1 MSPRPKAVGII
12 RVSQVAGRESSAEAR
27 ERFASPEVQ
36 LAAMRALCER
46 DGFELI
52 DTFPEMDISG
62 GAKLERR
69 TGMLRAIEAVE
80 SGRATV
86 VIASNFDRLVRSLE
100 VQAQILRRIE
110 AAGGRVAAGDFGEV
124 SQGTAAKWLSSTMI
138 GMVSEYVRRS
148 SAERTSAAQRRAIEE
163 GRPPFAIPPGLK
175 RVGARVEIDEKL
187 APIVRKA
194 VQMRADG
201 ETIASVR
208 AYLAD
213 HGIKRSYHGT
223 STLLQS
229 RLLIGEIVFGKDRR
243 PEDVWRGTV
252 PQVVDRDIWE
262 RAQTISVP
270 RGRRAKSDRLLAR
283 LGVLRCAT
291 CGARMVVGTANHG
304 AYPLYRCPP
313 NGGCPRRVTV
323 SAELVERLVVDEVKR
338 LIAGFKG
345 TATAENGALAAQQ
358 ELDAAQRALDGAIS
372 AFSGLETEP
381 AAVNRLRELRDARDA
396 ARDRYD
402 QLAADQA
409 AVTVVITSADW
420 DDLHI
425 DDRRDL
431 VQAVIERVT
440 VTRGRGADRVHISPR
455 TL

>member
-1 MSPRPKAVGII
+1 
-12 RVSQVAGRESSAEAR
+12 
-27 ERFASPEVQ
+27 
-36 LAAMRALCER
+36 
-46 DGFELI
+46 
-52 DTFPEMDISG
+52 
-62 GAKLERR
+62 
-69 TGMLRAIEAVE
+69 
-80 SGRATV
+80 
-86 VIASNFDRLVRSLE
+86 
-100 VQAQILRRIE
+100 
-110 AAGGRVAAGDFGEV
+110 
-124 SQGTAAKWLSSTMI
+124 MI

-148 SAERTSAAQRRAIEE
+148 STERTSAAQRRAIEE

-175 RVGARVEIDEKL
+175 RVGARVEIDEKV
-187 APIVRKA
+187 APIVREA
-194 VQMRADG
+194 VRMRADG
-201 ETIASVR
+201 QTIASVR

-229 RLLIGEIVFGKDRR
+229 RLLVGEIVFGKDRR

-252 PQVVDRDIWE
+252 PQIVDRDIWE

-345 TATAENGALAAQQ
+345 AATIESGVLAAQH
-358 ELDAAQRALDGAIS
+358 ELDAAQQALDGAIA

-396 ARDRYD
+396 VRDRYD
-402 QLAADQA
+402 RLAADQTA
-409 AVTVVITSADW
+409 MTVVITAADW
-420 DDLHI
+420 DDRHI
-425 DDRRDL
+425 EDRRDL
-431 VQAVIERVT
+431 VRAVIERVT
-440 VTRGRGADRVHISPR
+440 VEPGRGADRVRISPR